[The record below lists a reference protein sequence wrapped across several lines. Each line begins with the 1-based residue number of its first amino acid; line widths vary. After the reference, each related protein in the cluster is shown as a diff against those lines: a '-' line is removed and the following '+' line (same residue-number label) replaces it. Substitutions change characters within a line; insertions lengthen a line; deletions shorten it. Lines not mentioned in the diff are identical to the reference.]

1 MFYNY
6 FLEEF
11 EGIDLNNHEMNE
23 YESGITGNTY
33 NIKSLKSISYHLLFS
48 KELNEEIDP
57 KTDDNMETNEF
68 ESGIKDRKSTLDEFF
83 TIFALFYRF

>member
-11 EGIDLNNHEMNE
+11 EGIDPNNHEMNE

-33 NIKSLKSISYHLLFS
+33 NTKSLISFLKLMII
-48 KELNEEIDP
+48 L
-57 KTDDNMETNEF
+57 
-68 ESGIKDRKSTLDEFF
+68 R
-83 TIFALFYRF
+83 